1 MSTTIEPGASD
12 SGGLVATAAPMQG
25 TIVSIAVDEGDAVR
39 AGAPVLVMES
49 MKMEHVVE
57 AATGGSVRAIPCG
70 HR

>member
-1 MSTTIEPGASD
+1 
-12 SGGLVATAAPMQG
+12 MQG

-57 AATGGSVRAIPCG
+57 AETSAARAGDPCD
-70 HR
+70 RR